1 MQPQDVANRAL
12 DSIGHTTDKRIGDLQ
27 EGSREATVLLRHY
40 GAALRQI
47 LRAALWNFARTQ
59 SPLTL
64 LNDATGQTTQAQIDA
79 GQPVTVG
86 TGTVGQRPWLYEY
99 AWPVNAVR
107 ARFVPVQMY
116 NPTLAVPGN
125 ISLPSTPLMGGM
137 QSLVPFA
144 RQIPARFVVAQ
155 DFVPNLIGVPTSWSQ
170 IPDTS
175 QTMGQALAQQT
186 VILTNQ
192 PNATLV
198 YTSLMTYPDQ
208 WDPLFS
214 QAFIAL
220 LASLVAAALID
231 DVRAR
236 IAVRDDQI
244 KIAKMALEQARIA
257 DGDEMWATTDS
268 VPDWIRARDAG
279 GWGGAWGGLGD
290 GPGYFGLGW
299 ASCAFPDGS
308 AY

>member
-1 MQPQDVANRAL
+1 MTPADICNRAL

-27 EGSREATVLLRHY
+27 EGSRESIVLLRHY

-47 LRAALWNFARTQ
+47 LRAVHWNFARTQ

-64 LNDATGQTTQAQIDA
+64 LNDATGQTTAAQIAA
-79 GQPVTVG
+79 GQDPVTVG
-86 TGTVGQRPWLYEY
+86 TGTVGQRPWIYEY
-99 AWPVNAVR
+99 AWPVNAVK

-116 NPTLAVPGN
+116 NPSQAVPGN
-125 ISLPSTPLMGGM
+125 ISLPSTPPMTGM
-137 QSLVPFA
+137 QSAVPFA
-144 RQIPARFVVAQ
+144 RLIPARFTVAQ
-155 DFVPNLIGVPTSWSQ
+155 DFVPNLIGVPAAWSE

-220 LASLVAAALID
+220 LASLVAASLID

-244 KIAKMALEQARIA
+244 KVAKMALEQARIT
-257 DGDEMWATTDS
+257 DGNEGNFSLDH
-268 VPDWIRARDAG
+268 VPDWIRVRNGGSRWGGGLDAG
-279 GWGGAWGGLGD
+279 PGVYSYGWDAAG
-290 GPGYFGLGW
+290 
-299 ASCAFPDGS
+299 FPDGS
-308 AY
+308 SF